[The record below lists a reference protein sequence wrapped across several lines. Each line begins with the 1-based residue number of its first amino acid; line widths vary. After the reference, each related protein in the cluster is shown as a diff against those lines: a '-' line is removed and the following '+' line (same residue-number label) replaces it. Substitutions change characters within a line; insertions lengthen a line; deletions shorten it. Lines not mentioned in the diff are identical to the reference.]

1 MIKRTLYFGNA
12 CYLKKKDMQLII
24 VYPEEEK
31 KDTISLPLED
41 IGLMVLDNPL
51 INITSA
57 LLMSLN
63 ENNTAVITCD
73 ASHLPFGLMLPMYSH
88 HAFTEKLR
96 DQIDASLPLK
106 KNLWRQTVIA
116 KIKNQAALLEAKGIS
131 TDKMEYFIR
140 QVKSDDSTNVEGRA
154 AAHYWECIFKNRNF
168 FRHRYGGPPNNM
180 LNYGYAVLRAIVAR
194 SLIGSGLFPTIG
206 IHHKNKYNP
215 YCLADDIMEPYR
227 PFVDSLI
234 LNLLENME
242 PPEELTTK
250 IKREL
255 LTIPV
260 MDVII
265 DGERSPLMIAVQRTT
280 ASLAGC
286 FTGTLR
292 KIVYPVFK

>member
-12 CYLKKKDMQLII
+12 CFLKKKDMQLIV

-31 KDTISLPLED
+31 MDIISLPIED
-41 IGLMVLDNPL
+41 IGLMVLDNPH
-51 INITSA
+51 INITNA

-116 KIKNQAALLEAKGIS
+116 KIKNQAALLGAQGIS

-140 QVKSDDSTNVEGRA
+140 QVRSDDSTNVEGRA
-154 AAHYWECIFKNRNF
+154 AAHYWECIFNDHNF

-194 SLIGSGLFPTIG
+194 ALIGSGLFPTIG
-206 IHHKNKYNP
+206 IHHRNKYNP

-234 LNLLENME
+234 IELLKNME

-286 FTGTLR
+286 FAGTLR

>member
-12 CYLKKKDMQLII
+12 CFLKKKDMQLIV

-31 KDTISLPLED
+31 MDIISLPIED
-41 IGLMVLDNPL
+41 IGLMVLDNPH
-51 INITSA
+51 INITNA

-116 KIKNQAALLEAKGIS
+116 KIKNQAALLGAQGIS

-140 QVKSDDSTNVEGRA
+140 QVRSDDSTNVEGRA
-154 AAHYWECIFKNRNF
+154 AAHYWECIFNDHNF

-180 LNYGYAVLRAIVAR
+180 FNYGYAVLRAIVAR
-194 SLIGSGLFPTIG
+194 ALIGSGLFPTIG
-206 IHHKNKYNP
+206 IHHRNKYNP

-234 LNLLENME
+234 IELLKNME

-286 FTGTLR
+286 FAGTLR

>member
-12 CYLKKKDMQLII
+12 CYLKKKDMQLIV

-31 KDTISLPLED
+31 KDIISLPIED
-41 IGLMVLDNPL
+41 IGLMVMDNPH
-51 INITSA
+51 INITNA

-73 ASHLPFGLMLPMYSH
+73 SSHLPLGLMLPMYSH
-88 HAFTEKLR
+88 HAFTEKLG
-96 DQIDASLPLK
+96 DQIEASRPLK
-106 KNLWRQTVIA
+106 KNLWRQTVVA
-116 KIKNQAALLEAKGIS
+116 KIANQAALLSAEGIC
-131 TDKMEYFIR
+131 TGKMEYFIR
-140 QVKSDDSTNVEGRA
+140 QVRSDDSTNVEGRA
-154 AAHYWECIFKNRNF
+154 AAHYWDCIFGDPNF
-168 FRHRYGGPPNNM
+168 SRHRYGGPPNNM
-180 LNYGYAVLRAIVAR
+180 LNYGYAVLRAVVAR

-234 LNLLENME
+234 LDLLEKME
-242 PPEELTTK
+242 PPEELTTE

-265 DGERSPLMIAVQRTT
+265 DGERSPLMIAMQRTT

-286 FTGTLR
+286 FAGTSR
-292 KIVYPVFK
+292 KIVYPVFR